1 MYKDDLEVMSTMA
14 VALLIIALFCALL

>member
-14 VALLIIALFCALL
+14 IALLIIALFCALL